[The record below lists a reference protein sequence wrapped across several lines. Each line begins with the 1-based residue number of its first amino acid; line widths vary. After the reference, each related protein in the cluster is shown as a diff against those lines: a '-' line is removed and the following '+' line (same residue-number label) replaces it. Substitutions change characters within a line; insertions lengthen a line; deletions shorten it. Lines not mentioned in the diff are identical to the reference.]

1 MIRLVTIC
9 LGVGLWLG
17 GAATGLAQETIRLA
31 SGEWAP
37 YQSEH
42 LKHNGLAS
50 RIVTQAFAQEG
61 VKVEYGYF
69 PWARSYEFAKTGE
82 WDGTFLW
89 FDTPERRAFFHIS
102 EPVLDIEYVFFHLKR
117 RDFDWREIG
126 DLKALKIGATLEY
139 SYGEAFKQAEA
150 EGQLKV
156 ERVATDELN
165 FKKLLKGRIHIFPNE
180 IESGYAM
187 LRKLFTPEQ
196 VALFTHHPLPVRAD
210 PHHVLFPK
218 ALERSELMLERFN
231 RGLKKLQESGE
242 IARYKAEMRRA
253 NAQLSDSR

>member
-1 MIRLVTIC
+1 MTHLVTIW
-9 LGVGLWLG
+9 LGVMLWLG
-17 GAATGLAQETIRLA
+17 IAAAGFAQDTIRLA

-42 LKHNGLAS
+42 LKDNGIAS
-50 RIVTQAFAQEG
+50 RIVTQAFALEG
-61 VKVEYGYF
+61 IKVEYGYF

-89 FDTPERRAFFHIS
+89 FDTSERRQFFHIS

-117 RDFDWREIG
+117 HAFDWNKID
-126 DLKALKIGATLEY
+126 DLKGKKIGATLKY
-139 SYGEAFKQAEA
+139 SYGEDFKRAEEA
-150 EGQLKV
+150 GSIDV
-156 ERVATDELN
+156 ERVSADELN

-180 IESGYAM
+180 RESGYAL

-218 ALERSELMLERFN
+218 SLARSEQMVARFN
-231 RGLKKLQESGE
+231 RGLKRLQERDKIERS
-242 IARYKAEMRRA
+242 KAEARGG
-253 NAQLSDSR
+253 ND